1 LRERRPGDPQLRRE
15 PGRRAQRQLSGREPA
30 HAGYLAGR
38 SALDQPGGQPGG
50 HQPEPDRPRRH
61 RLHAGAS
68 PEALVYRIDF
78 ANDWAEGLGIKLSET
93 LAKDALLPEA
103 ALELTSATP
112 SALPPHVLT
121 NLQQITV
128 TVSTSS
134 ALTIDAGLAPPAGGG
149 FEVRRRDGGFGT
161 GSSGSASGD
170 LVLRSPVRGFSI
182 PIAAPEEIFFI
193 RMYDA
198 SVPPLYS
205 RFSAALV
212 NHQPGS

>member
-1 LRERRPGDPQLRRE
+1 VNPPTPDIWPGDL
-15 PGRRAQRQLSGREPA
+15 LSISQEG
-30 HAGYLAGR
+30 
-38 SALDQPGGQPGG
+38 SQGGFQEGSQEG
-50 HQPEPDRPRRH
+50 TSLNLIVRGVTVSTQ
-61 RLHAGAS
+61 GAS
-68 PEALVYRIDF
+68 PEALSYRIDF

-93 LAKDALLPEA
+93 LAKDALLPET